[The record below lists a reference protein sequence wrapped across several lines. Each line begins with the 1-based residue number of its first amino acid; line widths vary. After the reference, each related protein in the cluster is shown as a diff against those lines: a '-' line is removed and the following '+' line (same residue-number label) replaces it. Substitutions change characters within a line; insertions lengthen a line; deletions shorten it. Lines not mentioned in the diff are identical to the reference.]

1 MREGKN
7 KMPKLKFY
15 DVSKK
20 KSLTTDKFEL
30 RTKNTSRGKRYFAI
44 AINSS
49 GNEVWR
55 IVSEAFYKAN
65 K

>member
-1 MREGKN
+1 
-7 KMPKLKFY
+7 MPKLKFY

-30 RTKNTSRGKRYFAI
+30 RKKNTKAGIRYFAV

-49 GNEVWR
+49 GKEVWR
-55 IVSEAFYKAN
+55 IVSKDFYDLN

>member
-1 MREGKN
+1 
-7 KMPKLKFY
+7 MPKLKFY

-20 KSLTTDKFEL
+20 KSITTDDFEL

-44 AINSS
+44 TINSS
-49 GNEVWR
+49 GTEVWR
-55 IVSEAFYKAN
+55 IVSKAFYEDN